1 MLVRLLYA
9 SRAVDGI
16 NDAMLKAILERS
28 RAHNVERGITGIL
41 CAHHGGNVFLQ
52 ALEGS
57 RDEVNALYNSIVRDS
72 RHRDVTLLDY
82 CEIEQRRFADWRMG
96 SVDLNKVNRGVI
108 LRFSEKPVLDPFAMT
123 GKAALALLEELTA
136 SAATI
141 SHEDY

>member
-16 NDAMLKAILERS
+16 NDAMLKSILERS
-28 RAHNVERGITGIL
+28 RAHNLERGITGIL
-41 CAHHGGNVFLQ
+41 CAHHGGHVFLQ

-57 RDEVNALYNSIVRDS
+57 RDEVNALYNSIVRDP
-72 RHRDVTLLDY
+72 RHHDATLLDY

-123 GKAALALLEELTA
+123 GTAALALLEELTA
-136 SAATI
+136 SAATV
-141 SHEDY
+141 SRDEY